1 MNKLNKQT
9 PSHKVLVVLLAIAA
23 LLALTLGTVLVFRVL
38 KVDNSVSNPFLSS
51 VIKSQA
57 KELVDQARTARDNN
71 DKTTAKELLNQAKKK
86 YESINDTAGLI
97 DIELLSASINSY
109 VETPIIEAPVVNT
122 N

>member
-1 MNKLNKQT
+1 MSKLNKQML
-9 PSHKVLVVLLAIAA
+9 PHRIIVVLLAIAA
-23 LLALTLGTVLVFRVL
+23 LLALTLGTVLVFRML

-71 DKTTAKELLNQAKKK
+71 NKTTAKELLNQAKKK
-86 YESINDTAGLI
+86 YESINDAAGLI
-97 DIELLSASINSY
+97 DIELLSASIDSY
-109 VETPIIEAPVVNT
+109 VEAPIIEAPVVNT

>member
-1 MNKLNKQT
+1 MSKLNKQT
-9 PSHKVLVVLLAIAA
+9 PSHRVLVVLLAIAA